1 MKKELF
7 YDVLED
13 ISNSFSMLTIIPFQ
27 NYNRNRD
34 EPNFTRAQ
42 WAFPLVGIFLG
53 LITVLIINFFVFF
66 GINAIIS
73 STFGVTTS
81 IILLGLLQQK
91 KFSKEV
97 ENEKSKFVFGVKEI
111 GTNFLLIFLLLF
123 FLKINLIAELLKVDG
138 YFFMIIGCYT
148 LGIFS
153 IVLIRKFSYSA
164 LGNELSNILGKCT
177 TKNLLIST
185 TLVFASLLPLGFF
198 TSLILLVFIFIT
210 SFLIKL
216 ISEKFINITYSFT
229 VIYMQVVEVTL
240 LIVFNIWI
248 SW

>member
-7 YDVLED
+7 YNVLTD
-13 ISNSFSMLTIIPFQ
+13 ISNSFSMLTIIPIQ
-27 NYNRNRD
+27 NLNPSRD

-53 LITVLIINFFVFF
+53 LITLLIINFFVFF
-66 GINAIIS
+66 GINEIIS
-73 STFGVTTS
+73 STFGVTAS
-81 IILLGLLQQK
+81 IILLGIIQQK
-91 KFSKEV
+91 KISKTIEH
-97 ENEKSKFVFGVKEI
+97 EKSHYAFAAKEI

-123 FLKINLIAELLKVDG
+123 FIKINLIAELLKVDG
-138 YFFMIIGCYT
+138 YFFMIMGCYT

-153 IVLIRKFSYSA
+153 IVLLRKISYSA
-164 LGNELSNILGKCT
+164 LGSKLSNILGKCN

-185 TLVFASLLPLGFF
+185 TLVFASLLPLGFL
-198 TSLILLVFIFIT
+198 TSLILLIFVFIT

-216 ISEKFINITYSFT
+216 ISEKFINIIYSYT
-229 VIYMQVVEVTL
+229 VIYVQIVEVTL

-248 SW
+248 S